1 MKDEFKKGMKTSVL
15 YGIVAFIT
23 FSVIILMVTQ
33 LTKIYLDLTNYN
45 SDLIGY
51 INISLITLLVI
62 ITGAYGY
69 FTWEIVDDQRKS
81 RQIAFIERK
90 LEKLYYPLKDVLS
103 NPITINDVKQI
114 AWKKVEEI
122 APFQYLAYE
131 ESKDMIN
138 EFIEKVIKSKT
149 EYEGAL
155 MFSNFENG
163 ELKTIINDD
172 IEMYENELNEL
183 T

>member
-1 MKDEFKKGMKTSVL
+1 MKKSVL
-15 YGIVAFIT
+15 FGILAFFT

-90 LEKLYYPLKDVLS
+90 LEKLYYPMKDVLS
-103 NPITINDVKQI
+103 NPYTKNNDKQI
-114 AWKKVEEI
+114 EWKKVEAI
-122 APFQYLAYE
+122 VPFQYLAYE
-131 ESKDMIN
+131 TSKGIIN

-149 EYEGAL
+149 EYEEDL
-155 MFSNFENG
+155 SFSNFEND
-163 ELKTIINDD
+163 ELKNIIKND
-172 IEMYENELNEL
+172 IEMYENKLNEL
-183 T
+183 TMN